1 MSKSAVFC
9 GVATDGVFLLVFFCQ
24 VFISGTRCRA
34 CCELVPVFLLLFVRG
49 VVLYKKG
56 VFMGY
61 IIRKD
66 GAILSKRG
74 RPLKQF
80 TRKDGYKTVKIN
92 GRTEFVHRLVA
103 GRFCPQPNGAT
114 EVDHIDGN
122 RGNNSADNLR
132 WVSKAENIRLRNES
146 HGWQNY
152 EKIRTVR
159 DGGALD
165 AWADHINTFFS

>member
-1 MSKSAVFC
+1 M
-9 GVATDGVFLLVFFCQ
+9 
-24 VFISGTRCRA
+24 
-34 CCELVPVFLLLFVRG
+34 E
-49 VVLYKKG
+49 
-56 VFMGY
+56 Y

-74 RPLKQF
+74 CLLKQF

-132 WVSKAENIRLRNES
+132 WVSKTENIRARNLS
-146 HGWQNY
+146 HGWNTY
-152 EKIRTVR
+152 EKISVLR
-159 DGGALD
+159 DDGALD
-165 AWADHINTFFS
+165 AWADQINTFFS

>member
-1 MSKSAVFC
+1 M
-9 GVATDGVFLLVFFCQ
+9 
-24 VFISGTRCRA
+24 R
-34 CCELVPVFLLLFVRG
+34 VPG
-49 VVLYKKG
+49 C
-56 VFMGY
+56 
-61 IIRKD
+61 
-66 GAILSKRG
+66 
-74 RPLKQF
+74 
-80 TRKDGYKTVKIN
+80 
-92 GRTEFVHRLVA
+92 VA
-103 GRFCPQPNGAT
+103 GLLRIVAGCFCPQPNGAT

-165 AWADHINTFFS
+165 AWADQINTFFS